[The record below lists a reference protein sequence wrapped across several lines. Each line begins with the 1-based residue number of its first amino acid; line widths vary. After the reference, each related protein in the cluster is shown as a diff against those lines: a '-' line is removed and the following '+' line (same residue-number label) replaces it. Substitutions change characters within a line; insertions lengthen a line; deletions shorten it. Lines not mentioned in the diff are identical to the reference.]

1 MGRMDQNM
9 VGVCQKYNTSK
20 LDAREKDTMQKGSKT
35 RWLAIPLLLTLVADE
50 LNRMIKK
57 TE

>member
-35 RWLAIPLLLTLVADE
+35 R
-50 LNRMIKK
+50 
-57 TE
+57 